1 MPHGGQAFFASSP
14 GILVVQEND
23 QRNFEIIRYCQG
35 RKGMK
40 KNIAKRLMLLVAA
53 VVLAFGFTVS
63 NVTPAFAD
71 DAADTKQLVEKS
83 KISFDHFVAV
93 KDLAGFRDLL
103 KKAKGVFISPRM
115 LEGAFVFG
123 VSGGSG
129 VFVVRDPQTGGW
141 NGPAFYTVGE
151 VSFGFQA
158 GGKASEV
165 VMLAMTERG
174 VNALLSPSV
183 KLGAD
188 ISAAAGPV
196 GAGASAATAN
206 ISADIITYSLSK
218 GLYGGLSL
226 EGAVVGVRNQWNEA
240 YYKKP
245 GVTPTDILIRKDVKN
260 PESAKLIAAVSKAA
274 GGAKEGVAEPKKATP
289 SEGSG
294 KYYEVKSGDSL
305 YEIAKKHGT
314 TVDELVKLNQ
324 LKDKKHI
331 YPGQKLLLPPGK

>member
-1 MPHGGQAFFASSP
+1 V
-14 GILVVQEND
+14 IKD
-23 QRNFEIIRYCQG
+23 QRRKKMKNTMLG
-35 RKGMK
+35 RLT
-40 KNIAKRLMLLVAA
+40 LMVAT
-53 VVLAFGFTVS
+53 VVMAFGFTVS
-63 NVTPAFAD
+63 NITPASAD

-83 KISFDHFVAV
+83 KVSFDNFVAV

-129 VFVVRDPQTGGW
+129 VFVVRDPQTGRW
-141 NGPAFYTVGE
+141 NGPAFYTIGE
-151 VSFGFQA
+151 ASFGLQA
-158 GGKASEV
+158 GAKDSQV
-165 VMLAMTERG
+165 IMLALTERG

-188 ISAAAGPV
+188 ISVAMGPA

-206 ISADIITYSLSK
+206 ISADIVTYALSK

-245 GVTPTDILIRKDVKN
+245 GVTPTDILIRKDVSN

-274 GGAKEGVAEPKKATP
+274 GGMKQAVAEPRKAAP
-289 SEGSG
+289 PEGGG

-314 TVDELVKLNQ
+314 TVDELVKLNNI
-324 LKDKKHI
+324 KDKKYIH
-331 YPGQKLLLPPGK
+331 PGQKLLLPGK

>member
-1 MPHGGQAFFASSP
+1 
-14 GILVVQEND
+14 
-23 QRNFEIIRYCQG
+23 
-35 RKGMK
+35 
-40 KNIAKRLMLLVAA
+40 
-53 VVLAFGFTVS
+53 
-63 NVTPAFAD
+63 
-71 DAADTKQLVEKS
+71 VEKS
-83 KISFDHFVAV
+83 KVSFDNFVAV

-103 KKAKGVFISPRM
+103 KKAKGVFVSPRM

-123 VSGGSG
+123 ASGGSG

-151 VSFGFQA
+151 VSFGFQVGA
-158 GGKASEV
+158 KDSQV
-165 VMLAMTERG
+165 IMLAMTERG

-206 ISADIITYSLSK
+206 ISADIISYSLSK

-245 GVTPTDILIRKDVKN
+245 GVTPTDILIRKDVSN

-274 GGAKEGVAEPKKATP
+274 SGAKQAEPKKAAP
-289 SEGSG
+289 SEGGG

-314 TVDELVKLNQ
+314 TVDELVKLNN
-324 LKDKKHI
+324 LKDKKYI
-331 YPGQKLLLPPGK
+331 YAGQKLLLPGK